1 MNPPRIRRGNQGE
14 RKMKPIYVDLR
25 VWLGD
30 MSPKEFENTDAIY
43 EYFSDENISAM
54 FPNDEINQDE
64 LRAAL
69 LATLR
74 EFEGEDQV

>member
-1 MNPPRIRRGNQGE
+1 
-14 RKMKPIYVDLR
+14 MKPIYVDLR
-25 VWLGD
+25 AWLGD

-54 FPNDEINQDE
+54 FPLDEIDQDE

-74 EFEGEDQV
+74 EFEGEDQA

>member
-14 RKMKPIYVDLR
+14 RKMKPIYVDLQP
-25 VWLGD
+25 WLGD
-30 MSPKEFENTDAIY
+30 MSPKEFDDVDAIY
-43 EYFSDENISAM
+43 EYFGEANISAM

-64 LRAAL
+64 LRGAL

-74 EFEGEDQV
+74 EFEGEDQA